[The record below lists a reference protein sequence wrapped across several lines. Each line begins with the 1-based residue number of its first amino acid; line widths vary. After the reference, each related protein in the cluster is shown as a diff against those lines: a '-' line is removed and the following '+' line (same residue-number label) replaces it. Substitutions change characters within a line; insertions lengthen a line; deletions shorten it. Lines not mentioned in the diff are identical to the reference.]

1 MPTNEISTEGVTDEL
16 MLKLIKEKQIAYDF
30 QQRRHEDWNENYE
43 LNRNKVQLN
52 RLTQRQA
59 VNIPLM
65 NETVKTLLSKIDEPP
80 SISFKEKGGDRIKE
94 LVIQARWDEDYD
106 NLNFEGVDIQDKKT
120 VMLTGRGFKKL
131 NFLNEEFDIDA
142 LENWDVVVDPLVNP
156 INIETARFLVH
167 QNIFRSLRQVLAN
180 PNYLTEGKN
189 ALKQHLST
197 KEGIIQSHE
206 SLEALEA
213 KRMRLVAMGV
223 ESEEFDRFSGG
234 DTVCNLSEHYTML
247 WDPAKKEFVRYVI
260 VYVDDK
266 IQLLKKPLMEL
277 LGVDF
282 LPFVSWGEDIE
293 TADFW
298 SDGPADLVRT
308 PNKILNIWFSQM
320 IENRTLKNFQMHW
333 YDSTKPGFQ
342 PQTHTP
348 GPGRMLPAPGNP
360 KDTIMPVDVS
370 GLEDTLTMID
380 FLIKLVERGTSATAM
395 EKGVSEKSQITLG
408 EVEILVGKAME
419 RTMSLAKFYRR
430 SWKELAEKWYKILE
444 ANDGKV
450 RTLYK
455 STSKGKLIS
464 KKVKPEQ
471 WKSKEGYLIEARS
484 TSEQEAESISGLKKL
499 LAIRQQFPNNPA
511 LQSILQ
517 RRSLEII
524 DLTPEEL
531 REVEEAEKKLMEAP
545 PMQQQQGQEQAGLM
559 QGIQQGMGE
568 LASLEG
574 QI

>member
-1 MPTNEISTEGVTDEL
+1 MPNEISTEGVTDEL

-43 LNRNKVQLN
+43 LNRNKVHLN
-52 RLTQRQA
+52 RITQRQA

-80 SISFKEKGGDRIKE
+80 SIDFKEKGGDRMKE
-94 LVIQARWDEDYD
+94 IVIQAMWDEDYD
-106 NLNFEGVDIQDKKT
+106 KLNFEGVDMQDKKT
-120 VMLTGRGFKKL
+120 VILQGRGFKKL
-131 NFLNEEFDIDA
+131 NFLDEKFDIDA
-142 LENWDVVVDPLVNP
+142 LENFDVVVDPLVNP
-156 INIETARFLVH
+156 LDIETSRFLVH

-180 PNYLTEGKN
+180 PNYLQSGKD
-189 ALKQHLST
+189 ALKAHLST

-213 KRMRLVAMGV
+213 KRQRLVAMGV
-223 ESEEFDRFSGG
+223 ESEEFDRFTGG
-234 DTVCNLSEHYTML
+234 DAVCNLSEHYTML
-247 WDPAKKEFVRYVI
+247 WDPARKEFVRYVV

-266 IQLLKKPLMEL
+266 IQLLKKPLKEL
-277 LGVDF
+277 LGVEF
-282 LPFVSWGEDIE
+282 LPFVTWGEDIE

-298 SDGPADLVRT
+298 SDSPADLVRT

-333 YDSTKPGFQ
+333 YDSTKKGFQ
-342 PQTHTP
+342 PQPHTP

-360 KDTIMPVDVS
+360 KDTIMPVNIS

-380 FLIKLVERGTSATAM
+380 FLIKLVERGTSATAI

-408 EVEILVGKAME
+408 EVEVLVGKSME

-444 ANDGKV
+444 ANDGSV

-455 STSKGKLIS
+455 STSKGKLIA
-464 KKVKPEQ
+464 KKVKPDQ
-471 WKSKEGYLIEARS
+471 WKSKDGYQIEARS
-484 TSEQEAESISGLKKL
+484 TSEQESEKISGLKKL
-499 LAIRQQFPNNPA
+499 LAVRQQFPNNPA

-517 RRSLEII
+517 RRTLEII

-531 REVEEAEKKLMEAP
+531 REVEEAERKAQEVQP
-545 PMQQQQGQEQAGLM
+545 QQPEQQASPQENQLQGQVQ
-559 QGIQQGMGE
+559 E
-568 LASLEG
+568 LETLAL
-574 QI
+574 